1 MKSILVFIE
10 VGEHDISGRTDY
22 QIYDF
27 NRECRRLKRRMI
39 LGNLESFKKYT
50 YLLLKAKKS
59 ASNAGG
65 KQGDN
70 LLLWEGDHV

>member
-27 NRECRRLKRRMI
+27 NRECRRLKEDD
-39 LGNLESFKKYT
+39 LG
-50 YLLLKAKKS
+50 
-59 ASNAGG
+59 
-65 KQGDN
+65 
-70 LLLWEGDHV
+70 